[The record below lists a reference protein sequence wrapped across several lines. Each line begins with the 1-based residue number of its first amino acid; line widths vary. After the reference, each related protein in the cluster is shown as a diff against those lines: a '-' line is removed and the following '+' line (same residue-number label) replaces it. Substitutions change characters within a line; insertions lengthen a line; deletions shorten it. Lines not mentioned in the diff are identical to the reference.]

1 MPGRRESGIFMADTH
16 SRAKQETRETRW
28 WFSNIL
34 FSLSSFPLV
43 FFLLFIPARLTHG
56 ARYWINNAL
65 ITFRGT
71 TNVAAGSEFP
81 NYTPWQITRIKF
93 SRMREFAYRNDGI
106 PRDVIHPRLFRPSE
120 CSLCG
125 SRHTSGWDREKRRIR
140 EFSLDNFLIVRMIK
154 PSTNALMTLSID
166 MLLNLREISKYYIYY
181 IHTYTFKCNAAVDIV
196 KCLYWFDL

>member
-1 MPGRRESGIFMADTH
+1 VRNRRIVGGDSLACARITRREFPVECRVEESRVFMADTH
-16 SRAKQETRETRW
+16 SRAKPEARKTRW
-28 WFSNIL
+28 WFSSIL
-34 FSLSSFPLV
+34 FSLSSFSLV
-43 FFLLFIPARLTHG
+43 SFLLFIPARLTHG

-106 PRDVIHPRLFRPSE
+106 PRDVIHSRLFRSSE

-125 SRHTSGWDREKRRIR
+125 SRHTSGWDRKGGWKN
-140 EFSLDNFLIVRMIK
+140 LVLII
-154 PSTNALMTLSID
+154 
-166 MLLNLREISKYYIYY
+166 
-181 IHTYTFKCNAAVDIV
+181 FKLCAYD
-196 KCLYWFDL
+196 